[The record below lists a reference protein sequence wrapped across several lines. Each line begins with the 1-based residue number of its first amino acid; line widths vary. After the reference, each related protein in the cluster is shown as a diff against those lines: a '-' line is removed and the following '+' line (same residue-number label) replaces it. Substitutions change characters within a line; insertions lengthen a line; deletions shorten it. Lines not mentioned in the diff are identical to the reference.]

1 MPGGCL
7 DPRGGEVWP
16 HPPGGETE
24 GEPPLLSLES
34 QRPRSPTA
42 RGSQARSLFTRTAAE
57 APQALPAPLSRVTSA
72 SWPLGALCGL
82 GRTTP
87 SSSNS
92 SLLLPLLRLLL
103 LTTVPT
109 LGGGERVRFA
119 ATFRK
124 WQLARWRC
132 SGSRRTRWG
141 VRGTPSGLPI
151 ALPINGT
158 GGGGGGRRGGCQRPP
173 SFARDPGARRAL
185 WGPPETARLAQ
196 ACGRGRCFRKRH
208 FLREPVD
215 STPLFSLEPPPSLS
229 VSFRKWWGGGLG
241 SPRVEC
247 AGVRAAP
254 RLPLPATP
262 SRVCVSSGRGWGAFP
277 WSLASR
283 LLIRLFWQRETLWA

>member
-1 MPGGCL
+1 MGPKVRLLLESVASIHKIQVWFLAYGESEADLSETCCRGEPQLCFPGEGLASSGRHCPLGEMPGGCL

-24 GEPPLLSLES
+24 GEPPSLPPES
-34 QRPRSPTA
+34 QRARSPTA
-42 RGSQARSLFTRTAAE
+42 RGSQVRSLFTRAAAE

-82 GRTTP
+82 GRTAP

-92 SLLLPLLRLLL
+92 SLLFPLLRLLL

-119 ATFRK
+119 GTFRK

-173 SFARDPGARRAL
+173 PSARDPGARRAL
-185 WGPPETARLAQ
+185 WGPPRLP
-196 ACGRGRCFRKRH
+196 GSHR
-208 FLREPVD
+208 LV
-215 STPLFSLEPPPSLS
+215 
-229 VSFRKWWGGGLG
+229 GGGVALG
-241 SPRVEC
+241 SGIFF
-247 AGVRAAP
+247 AS
-254 RLPLPATP
+254 LWTP
-262 SRVCVSSGRGWGAFP
+262 HPSF
-277 WSLASR
+277 L
-283 LLIRLFWQRETLWA
+283 